1 MIRFH
6 ANSEITGAYIERPF
20 IRQAPSLDRKLA
32 VSAQVQDEIGHGQLL
47 YRAAENLGVKTR
59 ERAFALGEP
68 GDLSERERAAVETC
82 LRALADDEFVLA
94 VANIAQDELGHA
106 RLWYDL
112 LAGFGHAEP
121 DLIRER
127 DPADFR
133 HATPVERPFERG
145 DWADAVVRGFCY
157 DEFEALRLDALTDTE
172 YPRIADRVGKV
183 RGEESYHRQHARNW
197 LERLTGD
204 GSPPSTPGDGTARER
219 VQAALD
225 RLFPHALTLF
235 EPTDR
240 EADVVDLGVRPTPLS
255 ALRRDWLAEVVPFL
269 TGLGLTLPLAP
280 DADDAAID
288 ALLPPERGRDG
299 SHTDACFDPYD
310 EASFTYRQLDR
321 EEAPRSMA
329 DPDDATEGGGPP

>member
-1 MIRFH
+1 MTAGDDAGPPGPAR
-6 ANSEITGAYIERPF
+6 
-20 IRQAPSLDRKLA
+20 D
-32 VSAQVQDEIGHGQLL
+32 
-47 YRAAENLGVKTR
+47 
-59 ERAFALGEP
+59 RAFALGGP
-68 GDLSERERAAVETC
+68 DDLSERERAAVETC

-94 VANIAQDELGHA
+94 ERYTEWQVRGPTLESDLAVANIAQDELGHA

-112 LAGFGHAEP
+112 LEDFGHTEP
-121 DLIRER
+121 DLIWER

-133 HATPVERPFERG
+133 HATLVERPFERG

-197 LERLTGD
+197 LERLTDG

-240 EADVVDLGVRPTPLS
+240 EADIVDLGVRPTPLS

-269 TGLGLTLPLAP
+269 TGLGLTLPLAS

-299 SHTDACFDPYD
+299 SHTDAWFDLYD
-310 EASFTYRQLDR
+310 EATFTYRQLDR
-321 EEAPRSMA
+321 DEAPRLMA